1 MSINNNFLSKITF
14 DVKSTMF
21 LSFSDFGPIEFIHI
35 ITGISIIGNVIFG
48 TVWCVYFLFCI
59 KVLRKKVYYLK
70 KQTDERCLEELKNAK
85 VDYIK
90 SIFIAAISAFEVLLH
105 LSIVWGGLS
114 LQYLKRPNCT
124 GGIYYI
130 EYVYQYPV
138 ARPILAFFVTSTIM
152 FVSLI
157 HILTSYL
164 SHAYS
169 EKRITNIMRRERVM
183 FAWLFIQ
190 LVCVWCSIFYWPLFM
205 LTLPIMTV
213 VALIGHL
220 CLYWKYGR
228 ELYSVIRRR
237 ERDALFE
244 DVHSHRKLSEMLKS
258 YKKDAILYFVY
269 ILSFTIGIVVSIFST
284 LLQAIFLDDCLLRKY
299 IHLNIHVLNG
309 NRVLPEINNVVG
321 NVTLMVGL
329 VSLLL
334 MYISIMC
341 RIIVRLFKKR
351 FAMYTPTRRF
361 SNTLYRPLIGNN

>member
-1 MSINNNFLSKITF
+1 MFSHLSDTK
-14 DVKSTMF
+14 
-21 LSFSDFGPIEFIHI
+21 HI
-35 ITGISIIGNVIFG
+35 IQFITNLIIVIGSIGNILFG
-48 TVWCVYFLFCI
+48 TVWCVYFLFRI

-70 KQTDERCLEELKNAK
+70 KQTDERYFDAINNAK

-90 SIFIAAISAFEVLLH
+90 SIFIAAISFSEVMLH
-105 LSIVWGGLS
+105 LFAGLVIANQNFIKLHNYSCGTYFSKYSYNSLAYRMYLS
-114 LQYLKRPNCT
+114 L
-124 GGIYYI
+124 
-130 EYVYQYPV
+130 
-138 ARPILAFFVTSTIM
+138 TSTFIIM

-190 LVCVWCSIFYWPLFM
+190 LVCVWCSIFYWPLFI

-244 DVHSHRKLSEMLKS
+244 EVYSHLKLFKMLNY
-258 YKKDAILYFVY
+258 YKNDAILYFVY
-269 ILSFTIGIVVSIFST
+269 ICVYIGVFIILLFTVIIQT
-284 LLQAIFLDDCLLRKY
+284 LLFGDCQIAEVFHLDVDFLKEGKTTTQEEILSQAVSTACGSILIF
-299 IHLNIHVLNG
+299 
-309 NRVLPEINNVVG
+309 P
-321 NVTLMVGL
+321 
-329 VSLLL
+329 LLL
-334 MYISIMC
+334 IHISITYKLIKRM
-341 RIIVRLFKKR
+341 IKKR
-351 FAMYTPTRRF
+351 NEMYNPTKETRK
-361 SNTLYRPLIGNN
+361 TLHQPLIGNE